1 MVKFNYRKTGDD
13 EVKINLMPLIDII
26 FNLLIFFMITAAI
39 TTKGISLDLPEASTS
54 EKMPSKSWEIVI
66 NEKQDNI
73 FNETPISIDR
83 LGMIMKAEK
92 ERPEN
97 EKVANIILKA
107 HKLVPFGTFV
117 MVMDMARENDL
128 LNLVIATDSKK
139 DKKEL

>member
-1 MVKFNYRKTGDD
+1 MVKFKYQNKGDN

-54 EKMPSKSWEIVI
+54 EKMPARSWEIVI
-66 NEKQDNI
+66 NENQDI
-73 FNETPISIDR
+73 TFNETKITIDR
-83 LGMIMKAEK
+83 LEAIMKAEK
-92 ERPEN
+92 RRPES
-97 EKVANIILKA
+97 EKVANVILKA

-117 MVMDMARENDL
+117 RVMDMARENDL

-139 DKKEL
+139 DK

>member
-66 NEKQDNI
+66 
-73 FNETPISIDR
+73 TMPS
-83 LGMIMKAEK
+83 
-92 ERPEN
+92 
-97 EKVANIILKA
+97 
-107 HKLVPFGTFV
+107 
-117 MVMDMARENDL
+117 AR
-128 LNLVIATDSKK
+128 ATATKSCV
-139 DKKEL
+139 

>member
-1 MVKFNYRKTGDD
+1 
-13 EVKINLMPLIDII
+13 
-26 FNLLIFFMITAAI
+26 
-39 TTKGISLDLPEASTS
+39 
-54 EKMPSKSWEIVI
+54 MPSKIWEIVI
-66 NEKQDNI
+66 NEKQEII